1 MSQVKNK
8 VCLIVYDGWGIAAK
22 EGIDGNAIEAGMTT
36 NMDTIAKEHSFRSIR
51 AHGTAVGLNEGL
63 MGNSEVGHLNI
74 GAGRVVWQDIVR
86 IDVSIK
92 KKAFHKNPTILE
104 ACKRAKE
111 GSGRL
116 HLLGLISDGGVHSHI
131 KHLFAL
137 LETAK
142 EQGVP
147 ETYIHFF
154 GDGRDTAPRSSTK
167 YLQQL
172 GEFTDQLEYGELATI
187 VGRYYAMDRDKR
199 WERIKIVALGL
210 MTGKNEK
217 GEEAESVSANEAK
230 GWEGAVKIMKENYKK
245 DLTDEFLKPI
255 IVNGD
260 KGRVKEGDTLFFF
273 DYRSDWMRETAS
285 VSGGLEDFED
295 LTIPRYLVRI
305 FTMSQYKKPFPFKVA
320 FPHQPM
326 TNILREWLAKKGV
339 KQAHATETEKC
350 AHVTLFFNGGVE
362 KHMIPSPKV
371 ATYDPEPRM
380 NVHVVADKDGEI
392 LDKGEHK
399 FAGHTGLYDAAV
411 EAITETET
419 AVGTIYKAAKK
430 GGYVLLIT
438 VDHGNAEQMKDPKT
452 GNPHASH
459 TTNPVLLITTGNP
472 PRVRR
477 AMP

>member
-1 MSQVKNK
+1 MSGVTVAEGPALTAEKPQVKNK
-8 VCLIVYDGWGIAAK
+8 VCLIVHDGWGIAAK
-22 EGIDGNAIEAGMTT
+22 EGIDGNAIEAGTTT

-74 GAGRVVWQDIVR
+74 GAGCVVWQDIAR

-116 HLLGLISDGGVHSHI
+116 HLLGLISDSGVHSHI

-167 YLQQL
+167 YLLQL
-172 GEFTDQLEYGELATI
+172 GKFTDQLEYGELATI
-187 VGRYYAMDRDKR
+187 VGRR
-199 WERIKIVALGL
+199 WERIKIAALGL

-230 GWEGAVKIMKENYKK
+230 GWEGAVKIVEENYKK
-245 DLTDEFLKPI
+245 DLMDEFLKPI

-260 KGRVKEGDTLFFF
+260 KGRVEEGDTLL
-273 DYRSDWMRETAS
+273 S
-285 VSGGLEDFED
+285 VSGGLEDVDD
-295 LTIPRYLVRI
+295 LTIPRDLVSL
-305 FTMSQYKKPFPFKVA
+305 TVSFPFRRQQAETMNHIK
-320 FPHQPM
+320 PM
-326 TNILREWLAKKGV
+326 TNILAEWLAKKGV
-339 KQAHATETEKC
+339 KQVHAAETEKY

-362 KHMIPSPKV
+362 KPMIPSPKV
-371 ATYDPEPRM
+371 ATYDLQPKM
-380 NVHVVADKDGEI
+380 SVHGVADKDAEF
-392 LDKGEHK
+392 LDKGEYK
-399 FAGHTGLYDAAV
+399 FVMCNFASSDMVGHTGLYDAAV
-411 EAITETET
+411 EAVTETDA
-419 AVGTIYKAAKK
+419 AVGTIYKAAEK

-438 VDHGNAEQMKDPKT
+438 ADHGNADQT
-452 GNPHASH
+452 GNPDTAH
-459 TTNPVLLITTGNP
+459 TTNPVPFITTGNL